1 MSDFDRYVLPVIKY
15 SLVKMC
21 MITIKASL
29 HKKNYISK
37 VTKISLWT
45 NIECS
50 MNTRRIFHS
59 SWKSPDWEEESNH
72 TV

>member
-29 HKKNYISK
+29 YKKNYISK
-37 VTKISLWT
+37 VTKISL
-45 NIECS
+45 
-50 MNTRRIFHS
+50 
-59 SWKSPDWEEESNH
+59 
-72 TV
+72 